1 MRFFGKL
8 RQLRFGH
15 DDAFLYQY
23 VAIVLGW
30 LVITANYLKKTAVE
44 IMGKNDAGGNE
55 ATQNQV
61 K

>member
-23 VAIVLGW
+23 VAIVLGG
-30 LVITANYLKKTAVE
+30 LVITANYLDKTAVE
-44 IMGKNDAGGNE
+44 IMGKDDAVGK
-55 ATQNQV
+55 QN
-61 K
+61 